1 MVRAVAE
8 EPQHLPGAGGI
19 TVAEKNPHLAPVHE
33 LLASPNPQTA
43 SASAAHSIPLAAA
56 HHTQTPKHTNH
67 APPPR
72 GLGTR
77 TETSRIQHRPEP
89 EAQAQDDDA
98 VGESADASSSI
109 PAAASTAQS
118 TRGPSPRGLPPRVPA
133 DGWLAGVL
141 LSAAAAAAGS
151 AVGRGALLRPSR
163 SGPHHYPRLIYS
175 GAAAAA
181 GDGVRSSLLRGGLRC
196 FAGTG
201 WIFSSLF
208 PLSAVVSGVGARNAA
223 ALGAGPRRTQE
234 EEDGEEPEPAA
245 RRRGRG
251 VK

>member
-43 SASAAHSIPLAAA
+43 SASAAAAHSIPLAAA
-56 HHTQTPKHTNH
+56 YHTQTPKHTNH

-77 TETSRIQHRPEP
+77 TETSRIQHRLEP
-89 EAQAQDDDA
+89 ETQAQDDDA

-181 GDGVRSSLLRGGLRC
+181 AGDGVRSSLLRGGLRC
-196 FAGTG
+196 FAGAG
-201 WIFSSLF
+201 WIFFLAFSAFRSSEWGWE
-208 PLSAVVSGVGARNAA
+208 LSRRGAKANRGETGRKQSQPHGAA
-223 ALGAGPRRTQE
+223 AAE
-234 EEDGEEPEPAA
+234 
-245 RRRGRG
+245 
-251 VK
+251 